1 MKKIFTL
8 IILLIVTKISL
19 AQVPNLMNYQA
30 VARNAQGQALANQA
44 IKVRLS
50 LIQLDAGGATT
61 FYAETRS
68 VTTNALGLFNVQVGS
83 AGAQNVI
90 GNINGTNWLDGSK
103 TRSLK
108 VEIDINNSNSFVD
121 MGSQQ
126 LVSVPYALVAEKARE
141 AESAK
146 KISAPF
152 VGFRAFMNLHTNWV
166 GGSGTN
172 KDLVYGY
179 EEFDSLNVYNPSTG
193 EFIAPEDGMY
203 QLHSVVGVYNSTSY
217 GDCTVRFSSST
228 RGNLQAIPGI
238 NNYGGSSFEVVLGR
252 ISSYSYSIITHLS
265 KNEKVKVNVFAV
277 SKSSDWQF
285 NSNIGNY
292 FEAYKIN

>member
-126 LVSVPYALVAEKARE
+126 LVSVPYALAAKE
-141 AESAK
+141 AETAK
-146 KISAPF
+146 KLSTPF
-152 VGFRAFMNLHTNWV
+152 YGFRAEASANSSNFSIPFYPKFGFETYDDKNIY
-166 GGSGTN
+166 
-172 KDLVYGY
+172 D
-179 EEFDSLNVYNPSTG
+179 PATG
-193 EFIAPEDGMY
+193 IFTVPEDGMY
-203 QLHSVVGVYNSTSY
+203 NISYALTIYIYSLNGSDRLYTIVFKENLNGTTNLNATGANADMELYAGANRVTDNLVVPLKKGDKITIRINSV
-217 GDCTVRFSSST
+217 
-228 RGNLQAIPGI
+228 
-238 NNYGGSSFEVVLGR
+238 
-252 ISSYSYSIITHLS
+252 
-265 KNEKVKVNVFAV
+265 NEKSTPWNFIMNG
-277 SKSSDWQF
+277 S
-285 NSNIGNY
+285 Y
-292 FEAYKIN
+292 FQAYKIN